1 MTGQRERIT
10 HRVVVRVGRTDSF
23 LPPHGIGY
31 GLGDGLGIV
40 LNRTV
45 KGPPKYS
52 AIQRTITGK
61 VIEESPEC
69 VILELRGGHKLKIR
83 IIDIVRRESALFVR

>member
-1 MTGQRERIT
+1 MTIGQRERVVY
-10 HRVVVRVGRTDSF
+10 RVVERAGRGGSF

-45 KGPPKYS
+45 KGPTRFRTTHRTVVGTVTEETKDHVT
-52 AIQRTITGK
+52 IQRDDGQQLRIPVTDI
-61 VIEESPEC
+61 IERTAS
-69 VILELRGGHKLKIR
+69 R
-83 IIDIVRRESALFVR
+83 